1 MLVAAHP
8 APARTVAGAVV
19 GRGTAKLALFQ
30 LGHAP
35 PAQGLEVKILFA
47 NRTFPIFAA
56 QEAIRPGTV
65 NAAPT
70 EALPPARTFRSRAAL
85 GANRKIFVLPECSA
99 ARSSRLKISSTLR
112 SLLFPVVRHRC
123 QRCYSWECCGDGG
136 SFGCHP
142 HPRCSRSGVQRRQR
156 AAADPAFIVGGGGGL
171 TTVAAAAPVLELATT
186 TNPISST
193 KANNPKPPAAR
204 L

>member
-1 MLVAAHP
+1 MNAPKRLSKRIAAY
-8 APARTVAGAVV
+8 
-19 GRGTAKLALFQ
+19 LFQ

-35 PAQGLEVKILFA
+35 PAQGLEVKIIFA

-112 SLLFPVVRHRC
+112 SLLFPVVRRRC
-123 QRCYSWECCGDGG
+123 RRCYSWECCGDCG
-136 SFGCHP
+136 SFCCHP

-156 AAADPAFIVGGGGGL
+156 AAADPAFIVGGKGGRRL
-171 TTVAAAAPVLELATT
+171 WLRRPQFWNWRQQPTRSAAPK
-186 TNPISST
+186 PITPSRQQHVCR
-193 KANNPKPPAAR
+193 N
-204 L
+204 